1 MKGTIVVQP
10 AGSPY
15 PLAPGSYEPANNSAF
30 AAALAAG
37 QAAIPAQSASHS
49 LNADGTATWRL
60 AAGFG
65 DGKSYAVERFGA
77 SNLTIHTGDTVVWT
91 QPDPNENHTVSFLSG
106 GPDVP
111 LTLPTGAPN
120 PQARA
125 PAGGKVYAG
134 SGFVSSGF
142 LKPGQSYALTFRQAG
157 TFRYRCLI
165 HDDYGMVATLTVLAA
180 ATSAPAQLPSIMPS
194 TGGGGGS
201 ALWGGLLLC
210 GLLALTLGLTRLAT
224 RRA

>member
-15 PLAPGSYEPANNSAF
+15 PVAPGSYQPASNPAF
-30 AAALAAG
+30 ATALAAG
-37 QAAIPAQSASHS
+37 QASIPKQNASHS
-49 LNADGTATWRL
+49 VNADGTTTWRL

-77 SNLTIHTGDTVVWT
+77 SNLTIHTGDTVVWSQT
-91 QPDPNENHTVSFLSG
+91 DPNENHTVSFLSG

-111 LTLPTGAPN
+111 LAMPNGAPN

-125 PAGGKVYAG
+125 PAGGRVYAG

-142 LKPGQSYALTFRQAG
+142 LKPGRGYALTFSQAG
-157 TFRYRCLI
+157 TFQYRCLI
-165 HDDYGMVATLTVLAA
+165 HDDYGMVATLTVVAGV
-180 ATSAPAQLPSIMPS
+180 APAQLPSAMPS
-194 TGGGGGS
+194 TGSGGAS
-201 ALWGGLLLC
+201 ALWGAMLLC
-210 GLLALTLGLTRLAT
+210 GLLALTLGLSRLAT
-224 RRA
+224 RHA